1 MREDLGHFF
10 DQFLANYDMAEF
22 IIHKSAYSYHV
33 EKMVWQVII
42 KNINLNHFSMMYD
55 FFDLLKYF
63 HHAISENHVVKE
75 MKGDGA
81 VMEAH
86 LEVNVK
92 RSIEIV
98 KILDRKI

>member
-1 MREDLGHFF
+1 
-10 DQFLANYDMAEF
+10 
-22 IIHKSAYSYHV
+22 
-33 EKMVWQVII
+33 
-42 KNINLNHFSMMYD
+42 MYD